1 MRSATPQAKELC
13 RVWRNK
19 QSTQTDKLNALHI
32 ATLEHTRLV
41 RESANGMGV
50 DRHLFA
56 LKCLAARK
64 GMNTPKFFESAAW
77 KTLNHTILSTSNCG
91 NPSLRLFGFGPVV
104 PDGFGI
110 GYIIKN
116 DGISYSVCSKHRQTR
131 RFVRSLHTTL
141 LEMKDLL
148 KSASNVT
155 VQHRNSFR
163 QETAHSPVHPMST
176 YDDMFG
182 ESSVPMKP
190 RTPVTLPTI
199 DDIEEINTDEA
210 KHRRRSSG
218 FMSHVRE
225 RSQSIDI
232 LRASHMKIKLDGDED
247 IHSE

>member
-163 QETAHSPVHPMST
+163 QETAHSPV
-176 YDDMFG
+176 
-182 ESSVPMKP
+182 
-190 RTPVTLPTI
+190 TLPTI
-199 DDIEEINTDEA
+199 DDIEEINTDVA